1 MESLRQQKIA
11 QQIHKDL
18 GEIFIK
24 ECAEILRGA
33 LTTVTAVRITPDLSI
48 ARVYVSVFPWDKH
61 EAVMNTL
68 EANNRYIRKVLGARV
83 RNQLRIV
90 PELQFMIDDSLEYIQ
105 NIEGLL
111 KEEK

>member
-1 MESLRQQKIA
+1 MESVRQQKIA

-24 ECAEILRGA
+24 ECNEMLRGA

-61 EAVMNTL
+61 EAVMQVL
-68 EANNRYIRKVLGARV
+68 EQNNRFIRGVLGARV

-111 KEEK
+111 NK

>member
-1 MESLRQQKIA
+1 M
-11 QQIHKDL
+11 
-18 GEIFIK
+18 
-24 ECAEILRGA
+24 LRGA

-61 EAVMNTL
+61 EAVMQVLEQNT
-68 EANNRYIRKVLGARV
+68 RYIRGVLGARV

-111 KEEK
+111 NK

>member
-1 MESLRQQKIA
+1 METVRQQKIA
-11 QQIHKDL
+11 QQLHKDL

-24 ECAEILRGA
+24 ECKEMLRGA

-61 EAVMNTL
+61 EAVMQVL
-68 EANNRYIRKVLGARV
+68 EQNNRFIRGVLGNRV

-111 KEEK
+111 NK

>member
-1 MESLRQQKIA
+1 M
-11 QQIHKDL
+11 
-18 GEIFIK
+18 
-24 ECAEILRGA
+24 LRGA

-61 EAVMNTL
+61 EAVMQVL
-68 EANNRYIRKVLGARV
+68 EQNNRFIRGVLGARV

-111 KEEK
+111 NK